1 MAGTVSIAIYS
12 NTAPAEAVER
22 ALDVAD
28 AVGLTVED
36 DQITDEKT
44 VEKNGYDEFTA
55 RRDGS
60 TLRFSFNLNDDR
72 SPDEPI
78 LRLSGLNDTV
88 HPKWAEPD
96 TGYDEWMDI
105 VFELVCRLATQ
116 LEADYVA
123 WLNTRRDPMKSVPR
137 DRPIGEAIESP
148 PTFGVYTTTVLDDL
162 GGIGSLFDAEPWYVT
177 DIDSERTLVI
187 ESKQPWVEGDWRP
200 PAAGIVTNA
209 EFRSDSERTIA
220 LSDPFASL
228 NRGEYGADI
237 GVPPDE
243 IADEFRND
251 ALRLRRVRV
260 DDERNLCRTDTG
272 AFVRNIVDRESDD
285 RIELIQH
292 MLSDVPREPNTDEH
306 VSALLHHAIPPTFV
320 RLADPTDENVVTKV
334 MALDTNVSKIE
345 LLVSL
350 GRVVQQED
358 FTAEDLESME
368 EVLDTLHKLDDT
380 ENIDQYI
387 RNRLL

>member
-1 MAGTVSIAIYS
+1 MTGTVSIAIYS
-12 NTAPAEAVER
+12 NIAPAEAVER
-22 ALDVAD
+22 ALNVAD
-28 AVGLTVED
+28 AVGLTIED
-36 DQITDEKT
+36 DQPTEENPVEKT
-44 VEKNGYDEFTA
+44 GYDEFTA

-60 TLRFSFNLNDDR
+60 TLRFGFNLNDDR
-72 SPDEPI
+72 SPDKPI

-88 HPKWAEPD
+88 HPKWAEPN
-96 TGYDEWMDI
+96 TEYDEWMDI

-123 WLNTRRDPMKSVPR
+123 WLNTRRDPMKSVPQ
-137 DRPIGEAIESP
+137 DRPIGEAIESS

-162 GGIGSLFDAEPWYVT
+162 GGIGSMFDAEPWYIA

-200 PAAGIVTNA
+200 PTADIVTNA
-209 EFRSDSERTIA
+209 EFRGDSKRTIA
-220 LSDPFASL
+220 LSDPFAGL

-237 GVPPDE
+237 GVLPNE

-260 DDERNLCRTDTG
+260 DDGRNLCRTDTG

-285 RIELIQH
+285 RIELIQD

-320 RLADPTDENVVTKV
+320 RLVDPTDENVVTKV

-345 LLVSL
+345 LLVNL

-358 FTAEDLESME
+358 FTAEDLESIE
-368 EVLDTLHKLDDT
+368 EALDTLNAVEET
-380 ENIDQYI
+380 EAIDRYI
-387 RNRLL
+387 EQNLL